1 MNKFDRIDGLIKVND
16 LAKFQ
21 EVVLD
26 IADHLELEGFELQDV
41 KEYLIRELNEMLGD
55 L

>member
-16 LAKFQ
+16 LAIFQ
-21 EVVLD
+21 EAVLD
-26 IADHLELEGFELQDV
+26 IANDLELEGFELQDV
-41 KEYLIRELNEMLGD
+41 KEYLIRELNTMLGD

>member
-21 EVVLD
+21 EAVLD
-26 IADHLELEGFELQDV
+26 IADHLELKGFELQDV